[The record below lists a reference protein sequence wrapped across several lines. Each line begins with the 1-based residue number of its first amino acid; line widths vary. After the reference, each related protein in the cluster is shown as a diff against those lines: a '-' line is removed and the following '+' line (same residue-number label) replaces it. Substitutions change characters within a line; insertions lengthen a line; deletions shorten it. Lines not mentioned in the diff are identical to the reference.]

1 MNQRQLQNIRVS
13 VGLNLMV
20 GNVTRE
26 NGTVSVNV
34 NVKKTTTK
42 DYV

>member
-1 MNQRQLQNIRVS
+1 MNESKNIRVS
-13 VGLNLMV
+13 VGVKLMV

-26 NGTVSVNV
+26 NGTVSVSV